1 MLSGLPAG
9 RPLSPVRISAARF
22 EGDGAVGAG
31 ILEAWRTQLCFG
43 PSVPWTDLL
52 PCASPLLATEGTG
65 GMRAASCRCQA
76 TRHAER
82 TRGGRNE
89 QGLARWSPQH
99 AGPSCENQTR
109 PLVPGWRSHQPQQ
122 PRRLAR
128 DLETFSP
135 LHPLRWC
142 LGFPGLL
149 LFSLFSLFFSGL
161 PWFFLLQSDTERPW
175 TGL

>member
-9 RPLSPVRISAARF
+9 RPLLPVRISAARL

-65 GMRAASCRCQA
+65 GDEGSQLQMPSHQARRAD
-76 TRHAER
+76 TRRPQRA
-82 TRGGRNE
+82 
-89 QGLARWSPQH
+89 GLARWSPQH
-99 AGPSCENQTR
+99 SGPSCENQTR

-161 PWFFLLQSDTERPW
+161 P
-175 TGL
+175 